1 MGAVQRLATVV
12 IIGLVA
18 LATVLVLYLA
28 DESNRIEHEQSEQEE
43 AAIERGRQNYLT
55 LCLQCH
61 GPAGQGLTAP
71 GEGGTGRIGFP
82 IGGAEEYTRLNQE
95 GIQANGTPYSDPD
108 FGSGVEGR
116 ANYIRNRIINGAVR
130 EGQVKMPAFGE
141 DKNGP
146 LNDEQVEELIVFIQ
160 HNDWNET
167 YNEAVAEYDGYPTAP
182 PAELEATQDAVEPT
196 AVGGG
201 GGGDQ
206 ANAGPYDIDMRDDF
220 KFSIEAM
227 TIPANTDVTVNVVN
241 VGAAVHSFVVEGQS
255 IDSGQLPGGGTATVV
270 INLPPGTYPYICD
283 VPGHKELG
291 MVGTL
296 TVVDPASA
304 PADGGGDMAAG
315 APADETPV
323 AEAPPADAAA
333 TSGPFTVDMTDAFK
347 FEGIPATIPANTD
360 VQFDVVNVGA
370 AAHSFVVEGQGIG
383 TAQLPG
389 GGTESVT
396 VNLPPGTYTVI
407 CDVPGH
413 KELGMVATLT
423 VQ

>member
-43 AAIERGRQNYLT
+43 AAIERGRNNYLT

-61 GPAGQGLTAP
+61 GPAGEGYDAA
-71 GEGGTGRIGFP
+71 GEAGTGRIGAP
-82 IGGAEEYTRLNQE
+82 IGGTTDASKLNQQ
-95 GIQANGTPYSDPD
+95 GLNPDDTPYSNAD
-108 FGSGVEGR
+108 FGSGLEGR
-116 ANYIRNRIINGAVR
+116 ANYIRNRIING
-130 EGQVKMPAFGE
+130 QVINGNVLMPAFGE

-167 YNEAVAEYDGYPTAP
+167 YNEAVAEYGGYPTAP
-182 PAELEATQDAVEPT
+182 PAATEAVEEGEETP
-196 AVGGG
+196 APDAGGST
-201 GGGDQ
+201 
-206 ANAGPYDIDMRDDF
+206 ANAGPYDIDMLDTF
-220 KFSIEAM
+220 KFSIESM

-241 VGAAVHSFVVEGQS
+241 VGAAVHSFVVEGQAV
-255 IDSGQLPGGGTATVV
+255 DSGQLPGGGAATVI
-270 INLPPGTYPYICD
+270 INLPPGTYTYICD

-296 TVVDPASA
+296 TVVDPAAA
-304 PADGGGDMAAG
+304 PADGGGMDAGAAAAETPAAG
-315 APADETPV
+315 
-323 AEAPPADAAA
+323 APPADAAA
-333 TSGPFTVDMTDAFK
+333 GSGPIAVEMTDEFK
-347 FEGIPATIPANTD
+347 FEGVPASIPANTD
-360 VQFDVVNVGA
+360 VQFDVTNVGA
-370 AAHSFVVEGQGIG
+370 AIHSFVVEDQGIA

-413 KELGMVATLT
+413 KELGMVATLV

>member
-28 DESNRIEHEQSEQEE
+28 DESNRITHEQSEQEE
-43 AAIERGRQNYLT
+43 AAIERGRENYLS

-61 GPAGQGLTAP
+61 GPAGEGYTAA
-71 GEGGTGRIGFP
+71 GEAGTGRIGAP
-82 IGGAEEYTRLNQE
+82 IGGGSDATKLNQQ
-95 GIQANGTPYSDPD
+95 GLNADDTLWSNAD
-108 FGSGVEGR
+108 FGSGTEGR
-116 ANYIRNRIINGAVR
+116 AAYIRNRIING
-130 EGQVKMPAFGE
+130 QVIGGNVLMPAFGE

-146 LNDEQVEELIVFIQ
+146 LNDEQVEELIVFVQ

-167 YNEAVAEYDGYPTAP
+167 YNDAVAEYEGYPTAP
-182 PAELEATQDAVEPT
+182 PAATEAAEEGEPT
-196 AVGGG
+196 PAPESGGEV
-201 GGGDQ
+201 
-206 ANAGPYDIDMRDDF
+206 ANAGPYDIDMLDTF

-227 TIPANTDVTVNVVN
+227 TIPANTDVMVNVVN
-241 VGAAVHSFVVEGQS
+241 AGAAVHSFVVEGQP
-255 IDSGQLPGGGTATVV
+255 IDSGQLPGGGTATVT
-270 INLPPGTYPYICD
+270 INLPPGTYTYICD

-296 TVVDPASA
+296 TVVDPAAA
-304 PADGGGDMAAG
+304 PADGGGDMGAGAPAAETPAAG
-315 APADETPV
+315 APPT
-323 AEAPPADAAA
+323 DAAA
-333 TSGPFTVDMTDAFK
+333 SGGPFAVEMTDEFK
-347 FEGIPATIPANTD
+347 FVGVPASIPANTD
-360 VQFDVVNVGA
+360 VQFDVANAGA
-370 AAHSFVVEGQGIG
+370 AVHSFVVEGQGIG
-383 TAQLPG
+383 SAQLAG
-389 GGTESVT
+389 GGTETVT

>member
-1 MGAVQRLATVV
+1 VGAVQRLATVV

-18 LATVLVLYLA
+18 LATFLVLYLA

-43 AAIERGRQNYLT
+43 AAIERGRENYLT

-61 GPAGQGLTAP
+61 GPAGEGYTAA
-71 GEGGTGRIGFP
+71 GEAGTGRIGAP
-82 IGGAEEYTRLNQE
+82 IGGGSAATKLNQE
-95 GIQANGTPYSDPD
+95 GLNADDTLWSNAD
-108 FGSGVEGR
+108 FGSGTEGR
-116 ANYIRNRIINGAVR
+116 AAYIRNRIINGQVIG
-130 EGQVKMPAFGE
+130 GQVLMPAFGE

-167 YNEAVAEYDGYPTAP
+167 YNDAVAEYEGYPTAP
-182 PAELEATQDAVEPT
+182 PAASEIAEEGEETPAPDA
-196 AVGGG
+196 
-201 GGGDQ
+201 GDG
-206 ANAGPYDIDMRDDF
+206 AADPGPYDIDMLDTF
-220 KFSIEAM
+220 KFSIESM
-227 TIPANTDVTVNVVN
+227 TIPANTDVMVNVVN
-241 VGAAVHSFVVEGQS
+241 AGAAVHSFVVEGQPV
-255 IDSGQLPGGGTATVV
+255 DSGQLPGGGTATVT
-270 INLPPGTYPYICD
+270 INLPPGTYTYICD

-296 TVVDPASA
+296 TVVDAAAA

-315 APADETPV
+315 AAETP
-323 AEAPPADAAA
+323 AADAPPADAAVE
-333 TSGPFTVDMTDAFK
+333 SGPIAVEMTDEFK
-347 FEGIPATIPANTD
+347 FEGVPATIPANTD
-360 VQFDVVNVGA
+360 VTFDVVNIGA

-383 TAQLPG
+383 TAQLSG

-413 KELGMVATLT
+413 KELGMIATL
-423 VQ
+423 VVE

>member
-1 MGAVQRLATVV
+1 VGAVQRLATVV

-18 LATVLVLYLA
+18 LATVVVLYLA
-28 DESNRIEHEQSEQEE
+28 DESNRITHEQSEQEE
-43 AAIERGRQNYLT
+43 AAIERGRNNYLS

-61 GPAGQGLTAP
+61 GPAGQGLTAD

-82 IGGAEEYTRLNQE
+82 IGGAEEWTNLNQL
-95 GIQANGTPYSDPD
+95 GIDADGQPWSNAD

-116 ANYIRNRIINGAVR
+116 ANYIRNRIINGQVIG
-130 EGQVKMPAFGE
+130 GQVRMPAFGE

-167 YNEAVAEYDGYPTAP
+167 YNDAVAEYDGYPTAP
-182 PAELEATQDAVEPT
+182 PAATEAAEEGEVTPAPDT
-196 AVGGG
+196 GGG
-201 GGGDQ
+201 T
-206 ANAGPYDIDMRDDF
+206 ANAGPYDIDMLDTF
-220 KFSIEAM
+220 KFSIESM
-227 TIPANTDVTVNVVN
+227 TIPANTDVTVNVAN
-241 VGAAVHSFVVEGQS
+241 AGAAVHSFVVEGQS
-255 IDSGQLPGGGTATVV
+255 VDSGQLPGGGTATVI
-270 INLPPGTYPYICD
+270 INLPPGTYTYICD

-296 TVVDPASA
+296 TVVDPAAA
-304 PADGGGDMAAG
+304 PADASGDMAAG
-315 APADETPV
+315 APA
-323 AEAPPADAAA
+323 AESPAADAPPADAAA
-333 TSGPFTVDMTDAFK
+333 SGGPIAVEMTDEFK
-347 FEGIPATIPANTD
+347 FIGVPASIPASTD

-370 AAHSFVVEGQGIG
+370 AAHSFVIEGQGIG
-383 TAQLPG
+383 TAQLSG
-389 GGTESVT
+389 GGAESLT
-396 VNLPPGTYTVI
+396 VNLPPGSYTVI